1 MADAQQ
7 ADDCTMVAAQQ
18 AHCCAQLQGIAML
31 CLELDKL
38 KLLGNEA
45 ATLYDFAVLDA
56 LWSGIVQSPA
66 AMQDFLL
73 ADGLGTILD
82 VLDRG
87 AAALKPLVLTIIAGV
102 TQAV

>member
-1 MADAQQ
+1 
-7 ADDCTMVAAQQ
+7 MVDAQQ
-18 AHCCAQLQGIAML
+18 AHCYAQLQGIAIL

-56 LWSGIVQSPA
+56 LWSGIVQSSA
-66 AMQDFLL
+66 AMQGFLL

-87 AAALKPLVLTIIAGV
+87 AAALRPLVLTIIAGV
-102 TQAV
+102 SPAVCICCKMVRSR